1 MTARVPE
8 PCDVPGEH
16 EGPVRF
22 FVTGWKCRA
31 HAPQPP
37 TTNRNGGALPGTPA
51 PTTESSNS

>member
-16 EGPVRF
+16 EEPDRPKPH
-22 FVTGWKCRA
+22 T
-31 HAPQPP
+31 P
-37 TTNRNGGALPGTPA
+37 TNRNGGALPGTPA